1 MLHLITGGSAS
12 GKSVWGEQEA
22 LKTGAKY
29 RFYLAT
35 MRPWGEEGKERVR
48 RHQKQRAGKGFCTIE
63 AYDHLENVSLEEEP
77 GREEG
82 IRKEDRVL
90 LLECMS
96 NLVANEQFGEGGT
109 DEEILERVER
119 GIRHLQA
126 CAGHVIVITN
136 EVFSDGTVYEEQTMR
151 YLGLMG
157 KANRMLA
164 EMADRVTEVIYGI
177 GAEVKE
183 DNRSREAELLH
194 D

>member
-77 GREEG
+77 GREEKPG
-82 IRKEDRVL
+82 REEGTRKEDRVL

-109 DEEILERVER
+109 DEEILGRVER

-164 EMADRVTEVIYGI
+164 EMADRVTEVVYGI
-177 GAEVKE
+177 GVAVKE
-183 DNRSREAELLH
+183 EH
-194 D
+194 KIP